1 MDPEKAY
8 LEAKQRFIQTA
19 AWVSILSLLLMAA
32 SRIPALAVNSPVAW
46 LSGSFN
52 IVMISLL
59 GPILI
64 FAGYCWVCLNAVD
77 LVDLRTSLAGS
88 NRTTL
93 ELPVRDVL
101 LRLPVIDAT
110 PYPKGTGRLSLRL
123 MDGFVF
129 VVPLLCYAVLFLG
142 YLELVRPKA
151 NSKEWA
157 FATRSEQITDLF
169 FGTGGIGGFQP
180 LNPSVSAALQQ
191 RARDAA
197 SKAAQSQPGN
207 QSDSSGKGS
216 DPSAE
221 MPWIYPPW
229 QTWAY
234 VGGFVTLCIIA
245 FRTWNSGRQSIADL
259 QERHFSADATL
270 SAGELQSVLIKPAD
284 SSKEHK

>member
-8 LEAKQRFIQTA
+8 LEAKQRFVQTA
-19 AWVSILSLLLMAA
+19 AWVSVLSVLLMAA

-52 IVMISLL
+52 VVMISLL

-64 FAGYCWVCLNAVD
+64 FVGFCWVCLNTID
-77 LVDLRTSLAGS
+77 LIDLRASLITSS
-88 NRTTL
+88 RTTL
-93 ELPVRDVL
+93 EAPVREVL

-110 PYPKGTGRLSLRL
+110 AYAGRSARLSLRL

-129 VVPLLCYAVLFLG
+129 VVPLLCYAVLFSG

-151 NSKEWA
+151 TSTQWA
-157 FATRSEQITDLF
+157 FETRPQQIADLF
-169 FGTGGIGGFQP
+169 FGTGGINGFQP

-191 RARDAA
+191 RAKEAA
-197 SKAAQSQPGN
+197 AKSAPSQTEPPNKASE
-207 QSDSSGKGS
+207 
-216 DPSAE
+216 PSAE

-234 VGGFVTLCIIA
+234 IGGFVTLCIIA
-245 FRTWNSGRQSIADL
+245 FRTWNSGRQSVRAL
-259 QERHFSADATL
+259 QRKHCSAD
-270 SAGELQSVLIKPAD
+270 SAQPDGASHPALIKPAEF
-284 SSKEHK
+284 SKEAK

>member
-19 AWVSILSLLLMAA
+19 AWVSVLSLLLMAA

-52 IVMISLL
+52 VVMISLL

-64 FAGYCWVCLNAVD
+64 FVGFCWVCLNTID
-77 LVDLRTSLAGS
+77 LIDLRASLLASGK
-88 NRTTL
+88 TTL

-110 PYPKGTGRLSLRL
+110 AYEGRTARVSLRL

-142 YLELVRPKA
+142 YLELVRPKPH
-151 NSKEWA
+151 STEWE
-157 FATRSEQITDLF
+157 FATRSRQVADLF
-169 FGTGGIGGFQP
+169 FGIGGIEGFQP

-191 RARDAA
+191 
-197 SKAAQSQPGN
+197 KAKETTAKTTPPQTESAN
-207 QSDSSGKGS
+207 KIS
-216 DPSAE
+216 DPSVE

-234 VGGFVTLCIIA
+234 VAGFIALCIVA
-245 FRTWNSGRQSIADL
+245 FRTWNSGIQSVAAL
-259 QERHFSADATL
+259 KEKHFSADVGQPPGTSHSGLIQPA
-270 SAGELQSVLIKPAD
+270 EL
-284 SSKEHK
+284 SKEVK